1 MSPTDPPPGR
11 REGSRHHMIGLICAG
26 VALAMVGA
34 AYAAVPLYRVF
45 CEATGFDGTVRRGAG
60 PTKAALRRTVTVRF
74 DTNVRGLPWDFRP
87 EQVSQEVR
95 IGAPGMAFFKVRND
109 SDRPLT
115 GRATYN
121 VVPESAGAYFIKTQC
136 FCFDDQTIPAH
147 TELRFPVIYFVQP
160 EFARDR
166 ETFGFQEVTLS
177 YTFFKTP
184 DQSAAAKL
192 AAAKASPPL
201 GVQANPRL

>member
-1 MSPTDPPPGR
+1 MVGA
-11 REGSRHHMIGLICAG
+11 ICG
-26 VALAMVGA
+26 VTAVAMVGA
-34 AYAAVPLYRVF
+34 AYAAVPLYRAF
-45 CEATGFDGTVRRGAG
+45 CQATGFDGTTKKGEALQGA
-60 PTKAALRRTVTVRF
+60 PAHRTITIRF
-74 DTNVRGLPWDFRP
+74 DTNVRGDLPWTFKA
-87 EQVSQEVR
+87 EQKTQLVQ
-95 IGAPGMAFFKVRND
+95 IGVPGTAFFTVRND
-109 SDRPLT
+109 ADHPIT

-121 VVPESAGAYFIKTQC
+121 VVPESAGAYFVKTQC